1 MATTLTDSLVGQ
13 LVDGRYKVD
22 SRIARGGM
30 ATVYLAT
37 DRRLD
42 REVAL
47 KVMHPHLAD
56 GASGADFVSRFRRE
70 ARAAARLTHPGLVAV
85 YDQGVDGETSY
96 LTMEYVDGTNLRR
109 RMEDEG
115 PLTVRDALSIVDH
128 VLDAL
133 AAAHR
138 QSLVHR
144 DIKPENILLAADGR
158 VKVADFGLARA
169 VTEVTSTTT
178 GTILGTVAYLS
189 PELIATGDCDT
200 RTDIYAVGIMAYEM
214 LTGTQPFIGATPIQ
228 VAFMHVN
235 NDIPAP
241 SSVASWLPVEID
253 ELVCAFAA
261 REPGDRPTDAPTAL
275 AYLRRLRTA
284 LPDDVLDRRVER
296 PVPPPPVETDDDAP
310 SDGDTLLVSASGAA
324 PVVSAGA
331 GGSPATSSE
340 DVRALAADADLSDA
354 DGDSEIDSHSDEPTG
369 TGDGSDNSDDS
380 DSDTPSR
387 FVAVVSLPTDTGVTA
402 LLDATSGPATPP
414 DSSAVP
420 RPADDTAVVTAAGAA
435 GSSASPSSSNNLT
448 QALSVPSSGSTIA
461 LSLSSARALMPGTPE
476 AAEAAATAE
485 EERLAAAA
493 GPRRRRRRALWIVVL
508 VLLLA
513 AAGGGTY
520 WWFNAGPGAYTVVPT
535 GLTGVPVAD
544 AEATLA
550 LAALSADPVEAF
562 SDTVPAGDVISADP
576 GEGDRISKDG
586 SVTLTVSQGIEHFT
600 VPTGL
605 TGLPVTESVDALKAA
620 GFTKVSTTSAW
631 NTTIPADAVMSVS
644 VAEGSSLPH
653 NTPIVLDVSK
663 GPEPVTVPQ
672 LSLLSLED
680 AKARLE
686 PSDLTATVTEE
697 YSETV
702 PEGRVISQGLDS
714 GSRAHRGDSVPVV
727 VSLGQPFVEVPDVKL
742 KPVAEAQQIL
752 EAAGFEVKVKYFMG
766 IFGNEVRQQSEEPGT
781 QLRKGSKITLEL

>member
-96 LTMEYVDGTNLRR
+96 LTMEYIDGTNLRR
-109 RMEDEG
+109 KMEDEG
-115 PLTVRDALSIVDH
+115 PLTVRAALSIVDH

-178 GTILGTVAYLS
+178 GTIMGTVAYLG
-189 PELIATGDCDT
+189 PELIAKGDCDT

-214 LTGTQPFIGATPIQ
+214 LTGAQPFIGATPIQ

-241 SSVASWLPVEID
+241 SGVASWLPVEID

-261 REPGDRPTDAPTAL
+261 REPDDRPTDAPAAL
-275 AYLRRLRTA
+275 AYLRRLRHA
-284 LPDDVLDRRVER
+284 LPEEVLARRVDR
-296 PVPPPPVETDDDAP
+296 PVPPPPPA
-310 SDGDTLLVSASGAA
+310 GAA
-324 PVVSAGA
+324 DD
-331 GGSPATSSE
+331 SSE
-340 DVRALAADADLSDA
+340 DAPVPSHDPADSDQPDADDA
-354 DGDSEIDSHSDEPTG
+354 TRDLDGEAGSLAGAAGNERATTDGDDD
-369 TGDGSDNSDDS
+369 GD
-380 DSDTPSR
+380 DTPSR
-387 FVAVVSLPTDTGVTA
+387 FVAVVTLPTDAGVTA
-402 LLDATSGPATPP
+402 LLDATSEPATPSP
-414 DSSAVP
+414 ATSPTATVRPSDAAAAETLDSS
-420 RPADDTAVVTAAGAA
+420 
-435 GSSASPSSSNNLT
+435 SSDNLT
-448 QALSVPSSGSTIA
+448 QALSLPSSGSTIA
-461 LSLSSARALMPGTPE
+461 LSLGPARALMPGTPE
-476 AAEAAATAE
+476 AAEVAAAAE
-485 EERLAAAA
+485 EARRAAAA
-493 GPRRRRRRALWIVVL
+493 GPRRRRRRALWIAVV
-508 VLLLA
+508 VLLLSG
-513 AAGGGTY
+513 AGGGTY
-520 WWFNAGPGAYTVVPT
+520 WWFTTGPGAYTTVPA

-544 AEATLA
+544 AQ
-550 LAALSADPVEAF
+550 AALGVAELAADPVEAF
-562 SDTVPAGDVISADP
+562 SDTVPAGDVIRAEP
-576 GEGDRISKDG
+576 GEGDRIGKDG
-586 SVTLTVSQGIEHFT
+586 TVTLTVSQGIEHFT

-605 TGLPVTESVDALKAA
+605 TGRPVAESLDALKTA
-620 GFTKVSTTSAW
+620 GFTEVSTTSAW
-631 NTTIPADAVMSVS
+631 NTTIPADSVMSVS

-672 LSLLSLED
+672 LSLLSLDD
-680 AKARLE
+680 AQARLK
-686 PSDLTATVTEE
+686 PFDLTATVTEE
-697 YSETV
+697 HSETV
-702 PEGRVISQGLDS
+702 PEGRVISQGLES
-714 GSRAHRGDSVPVV
+714 GAQAHRGDSVPVV
-727 VSLGQPFVEVPDVKL
+727 VSLGQPFVEVPDVTL
-742 KPVAEAQQIL
+742 KPVAEARQIL
-752 EAAGFEVKVKYFMG
+752 EDAGFVVKVKYFMG
-766 IFGNEVRQQSEEPGT
+766 VFGNEVRKQSEDPGT
-781 QLRKGSKITLEL
+781 QLRKGAQITLEL